1 MTEKL
6 NIKMDGPQWNDLVKQ
21 GHRRTGFGGGSRSS
35 SEDDARR
42 NIDGKYMSYPS
53 SRLGSSPNRYWQ
65 EGTARARPYGHST
78 LYGAPNANAASWQ
91 YDEEVKASSQQRYFA
106 PR

>member
-42 NIDGKYMSYPS
+42 NIDGKYMS
-53 SRLGSSPNRYWQ
+53 
-65 EGTARARPYGHST
+65 
-78 LYGAPNANAASWQ
+78 
-91 YDEEVKASSQQRYFA
+91 
-106 PR
+106 